1 MKRYHI
7 PALVMIGVIAT
18 CAAITLHHAY
28 EEGRDCRSRGGVI
41 IESDA
46 NDDTAVAT
54 KACTADY

>member
-1 MKRYHI
+1 
-7 PALVMIGVIAT
+7 MIGLIAT
-18 CAAITLHHAY
+18 CAAITMHHAY

-46 NDDTAVAT
+46 NDDTAPAA